1 MSFHTRLFVGNI
13 PKSLSENDLR
23 EAFTSY
29 GEIIN
34 LDIKQKPGAE
44 NDEKRFAFLTL
55 SASNYEVE
63 SCIKKIADVDFNGQ
77 RLYVTRARESFLE
90 RLQRE
95 REQAS
100 KKEEKKETV
109 SHTNKENPTINL
121 GTRLNPPK
129 RKIDETWTN
138 DNQLY
143 KNPKAFKNNKST
155 DFQSNNINENIGDD
169 KKLSSDQK
177 RLESLK
183 RKRQEFK
190 EKKNI
195 IKTGLVGIDKV
206 PNKKVIFSD
215 DEDGNI
221 DKNTSTYQDN
231 INNKP
236 KNGKNILFDDEESD
250 SEVTFEI
257 KKQFEGKKGQKIL
270 DLQSR
275 YKSDKRFTLDER
287 FIDDQSD
294 DENNEE
300 KATTGDDRVDV
311 GQVDEK
317 SKQLNILQDVL
328 GVTIKTHNSEH
339 LQKTKPKLGMLRYDP
354 MHPEHAKFLAPAT
367 TQEVPKKAKK
377 AKKSKEI
384 PVEPPLA
391 PTVVEN
397 VEVSKEQFYS
407 VSDTLKEA
415 LVQPTKFSLRD
426 LFGNKENDKEVVE
439 ESADYIPL
447 NLPKEKEKKSRN
459 PLDTGERNP
468 FVYDSSDSE
477 DEGQDK
483 QKEIQVPE
491 EKQVKA
497 VWRENLFFS
506 KDDSRLREGLLFFN
520 KFEESE
526 VKKERRGLKTVMKK
540 RIYNKERKNQM
551 FQKKIGGRQKSMK
564 KDIRKR
570 R

>member
-1 MSFHTRLFVGNI
+1 MAFHTRLFVGNI
-13 PKSLSENDLR
+13 PKSLSESDLR
-23 EAFTSY
+23 GAFTSY

-34 LDIKQKPGAE
+34 LDLKQKPGAE
-44 NDEKRFAFLTL
+44 NDEKRFAFITL

-63 SCIKKIADVDFNGQ
+63 SCIRKIGDVDFNGQ

-100 KKEEKKETV
+100 KKDEEKKENV
-109 SHTNKENPTINL
+109 SHIVKEIPTINL
-121 GTRLNPPK
+121 STKLNPPK
-129 RKIDETWTN
+129 RKIDETWTK
-138 DNQLY
+138 DNHLNN
-143 KNPKAFKNNKST
+143 NPKSFKKNINT
-155 DFQSNNINENIGDD
+155 DFQSNNINYNSGNE

-215 DEDGNI
+215 DAGETNLHNNG
-221 DKNTSTYQDN
+221 STNQEN
-231 INNKP
+231 INDQP
-236 KNGKNILFDDEESD
+236 KNRKNVLFDDEDSD
-250 SEVTFEI
+250 TEVTFEI
-257 KKQFEGKKGQKIL
+257 KKQFEGKKGQKVL

-275 YKSDKRFTLDER
+275 FKSDKRFTLDER

-294 DENNEE
+294 DEKNEE
-300 KATTGDDRVDV
+300 KDTVDDDRVDV

-328 GVTIKTHNSEH
+328 GVTIKTHNSEYV
-339 LQKTKPKLGMLRYDP
+339 QKTKPKLGMLRYDP
-354 MHPEHAKFLAPAT
+354 MHPEHAKFLAPPAA
-367 TQEVPKKAKK
+367 TQEIPKKAKNS
-377 AKKSKEI
+377 KKSKETPI
-384 PVEPPLA
+384 EPP
-391 PTVVEN
+391 PPVIVEN

-415 LVQPTKFSLRD
+415 LVQPTTFSLRD
-426 LFGNKENDKEVVE
+426 LFGKNENNDKEVVE

-447 NLPKEKEKKSRN
+447 PKEKEKKSRN
-459 PLDTGERNP
+459 PLDIGERNP

-477 DEGQDK
+477 DEG
-483 QKEIQVPE
+483 KEKEKEVQLPE
-491 EKQVKA
+491 EKQEVKA

-506 KDDSRLREGLLFFN
+506 KDDSRLREGLLFFS
-520 KFEESE
+520 KCEESE
-526 VKKERRGLKTVMKK
+526 GKKERRGLKTVMKK

-551 FQKKIGGRQKSMK
+551 FKKKIGGRQKSMK
-564 KDIRKR
+564 NNIRK
-570 R
+570 

>member
-13 PKSLSENDLR
+13 PKSLSESDLR

-34 LDIKQKPGAE
+34 LDLKQKPGAE
-44 NDEKRFAFLTL
+44 NDEKRFAFITL

-63 SCIKKIADVDFNGQ
+63 SCIKKIGDVDFDGQ

-100 KKEEKKETV
+100 KKDEEKKENA
-109 SHTNKENPTINL
+109 SHAIKDNPTINL
-121 GTRLNPPK
+121 STKLNPPK
-129 RKIDETWTN
+129 RKIDDTWTN
-138 DNQLY
+138 DKQLH
-143 KNPKAFKNNKST
+143 KNPKTFKKNIHT
-155 DFQSNNINENIGDD
+155 DFQSNNINENSGND

-206 PNKKVIFSD
+206 QNKKVIFSD
-215 DEDGNI
+215 DEGETNLNN
-221 DKNTSTYQDN
+221 KGSTNQENEND
-231 INNKP
+231 KP
-236 KNGKNILFDDEESD
+236 KNGKNMLFDDEDSD
-250 SEVTFEI
+250 TEVTFEI
-257 KKQFEGKKGQKIL
+257 KKQFEGKKGQKVL

-275 YKSDKRFTLDER
+275 FKSDKRFTLDER

-294 DENNEE
+294 DEKNEE
-300 KATTGDDRVDV
+300 NDTVNDDRVDV

-328 GVTIKTHNSEH
+328 GVTIKAHNSEH
-339 LQKTKPKLGMLRYDP
+339 AQKTKPKLGMLRYDP
-354 MHPEHAKFLAPAT
+354 MHPEHAKFLAPAFAA
-367 TQEVPKKAKK
+367 QEIPKKAKK
-377 AKKSKEI
+377 AKKSKET
-384 PVEPPLA
+384 PVEPLP
-391 PTVVEN
+391 PTIVEN

-415 LVQPTKFSLRD
+415 LVQPTTFSLRD
-426 LFGNKENDKEVVE
+426 LFGKKDNDDKEVVE

-447 NLPKEKEKKSRN
+447 PKEKEKKSKN
-459 PLDTGERNP
+459 PLDIGERNP

-477 DEGQDK
+477 DEG
-483 QKEIQVPE
+483 KEKEVQVPE
-491 EKQVKA
+491 EKQEVKA

-506 KDDSRLREGLLFFN
+506 KDDCRLREGLLFFS

-526 VKKERRGLKTVMKK
+526 GKKERRGLKTVMKK

-551 FQKKIGGRQKSMK
+551 FKKKIGGRQKSMK
-564 KDIRKR
+564 KNIRKR
-570 R
+570 N